1 MRIIDK
7 LTVIEKALPEGV
19 ELNGF
24 YNVEVRRSEVLL
36 RGRYDSNLAR
46 TLKGPAALVVSP
58 TSGFIEGAIVVPVEG
73 ETEGISVK
81 ITLT

>member
-24 YNVEVRRSEVLL
+24 YNVEVRRSEFFYRV
-36 RGRYDSNLAR
+36 G
-46 TLKGPAALVVSP
+46 T
-58 TSGFIEGAIVVPVEG
+58 
-73 ETEGISVK
+73 
-81 ITLT
+81 TLTWQER